1 MILNLV
7 AGQEALDGLEYAM
20 SLGIVL
26 RRLSVVMIVSVL
38 LLAQDARQAGTASP
52 AQSSV
57 QPPSTMQS
65 DGNSSQIRDD
75 LNKMESLN
83 LNMSSEIEF
92 LHDQNLQILLR
103 TNSQMWTILIRDMRR
118 QLQEQ
123 ERRSTTTAP
132 PRR

>member
-1 MILNLV
+1 MLF
-7 AGQEALDGLEYAM
+7 
-20 SLGIVL
+20 GIAL
-26 RRLSVVMIVSVL
+26 RRLWVAMTVSML
-38 LLAQDARQAGTASP
+38 FLAQDSHPAGTASP
-52 AQSSV
+52 AQSGA
-57 QPPSTMQS
+57 QPPAMMQPAG
-65 DGNSSQIRDD
+65 DSSQIRDD

-123 ERRSTTTAP
+123 EQRGNAVP
-132 PRR
+132 AVPKK